1 MPRHLLRIT
10 VIPMPTMSF
19 KVTAEEAARIRQLAR
34 REKRTVSEFIRRR
47 AVQREA
53 VSTGDTD
60 YRIAISRVTGLPVM
74 QAPPGAPRVTSED
87 VAALLTEFP

>member
-1 MPRHLLRIT
+1 
-10 VIPMPTMSF
+10 MPTMSF

-53 VSTGDTD
+53 ASTGDAE
-60 YRIAISRVTGLPVM
+60 YRIVISRVTGLPVM
-74 QAPPGAPRVTSED
+74 QARPGVPRVTSED